1 MSDSLIVQR
10 HEVELEKYVT
20 FIHSVSLCVWGL
32 FFKADWSK
40 KADPFSFQSCSVVIV
55 ADGAV
60 KHESHMSG
68 GFWVGTLSEIELK
81 RKKDLP
87 SSYEVSV
94 LLHHISPNPPVPLL
108 PLSKGPDL
116 PSLLFH
122 TACKPQEHLA
132 TISAHNQH
140 YYVSSTLLMR

>member
-20 FIHSVSLCVWGL
+20 FIHSVSLCFWDCFLRLTGQRKPIHSAFNLAV
-32 FFKADWSK
+32 
-40 KADPFSFQSCSVVIV
+40 QIV

-87 SSYEVSV
+87 SSYKVSV

-108 PLSKGPDL
+108 PLS
-116 PSLLFH
+116 
-122 TACKPQEHLA
+122 
-132 TISAHNQH
+132 
-140 YYVSSTLLMR
+140 